1 MHFEWREP
9 LQKFYFHDQKSL
21 PQTGPVSSQGGFGG
35 RGGGWTGRDG
45 QAGQAGAILVQG
57 GQAGQVGVMLGPG
70 RQGGPSYG
78 QGNYLRAAQQ
88 SDPQAGGVVIEQHFR
103 QPETPSSLEV
113 RVEGE
118 VDQGVE

>member
-57 GQAGQVGVMLGPG
+57 GQAGQVGVMLGQG
-70 RQGGPSYG
+70 GQGGPSYG
-78 QGNYLRAAQQ
+78 QG
-88 SDPQAGGVVIEQHFR
+88 
-103 QPETPSSLEV
+103 
-113 RVEGE
+113 
-118 VDQGVE
+118 